1 MSLRMPQTNERN
13 ITVTLKDG
21 TVFADR
27 DITNSP
33 FGSDSM
39 AVVSFW
45 DNDSL
50 VMIPMTEI
58 ARVEMKFEEEE

>member
-1 MSLRMPQTNERN
+1 MSLRMPETSEVS

-27 DITNSP
+27 DVTSSP
-33 FGSDSM
+33 FGTDHM

-45 DNDSL
+45 DNDNL
-50 VMIPMTEI
+50 IMIPMTEV
-58 ARVEMKFEEEE
+58 AKVEMKFEEEE